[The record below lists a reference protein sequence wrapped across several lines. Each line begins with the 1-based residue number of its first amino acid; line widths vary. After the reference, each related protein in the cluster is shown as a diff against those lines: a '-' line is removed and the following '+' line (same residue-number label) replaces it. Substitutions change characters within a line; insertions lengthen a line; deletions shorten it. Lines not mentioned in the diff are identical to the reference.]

1 MQSNDADEVVGTGVG
16 PAVVI
21 AIVVGRGVD
30 ATIVVGLAVDA
41 GNAAVVGPAGASV
54 TMSGQND
61 SIGEHFPSA
70 SSYVPPGHS
79 HLSGI
84 MTHNL

>member
-1 MQSNDADEVVGTGVG
+1 MQSNGGGEVVRTGVD

-21 AIVVGRGVD
+21 AMVVGRGVD
-30 ATIVVGLAVDA
+30 AIAVVGLAVDA

-61 SIGEHFPSA
+61 SIEEHFPSA

-84 MTHNL
+84 MTYSL